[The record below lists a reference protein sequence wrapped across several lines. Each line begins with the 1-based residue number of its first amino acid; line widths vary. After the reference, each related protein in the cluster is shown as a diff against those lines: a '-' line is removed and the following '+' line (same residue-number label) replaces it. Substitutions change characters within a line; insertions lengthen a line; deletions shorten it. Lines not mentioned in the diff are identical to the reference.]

1 MDNKTHKVAGIFATL
16 ADTQAARD
24 RLVERGVTPEHINII
39 APNDRMIDKKIE
51 PDGDGVA
58 REVVKD
64 AIIGGVIGG
73 GVGAAGAAAM
83 AAASITLFV
92 ASPVLGPLSLMGW
105 GAMIGII
112 AGGGKGAGIRED
124 QFADMIKDVTNEGK
138 FILIAHTES
147 ETELKI
153 AHDTLEELTQEKS
166 DVKSV

>member
-1 MDNKTHKVAGIFATL
+1 MANKTHKVAGIFATL
-16 ADTQAARD
+16 QDTQSAKN
-24 RLVERGVTPEHINII
+24 LLIERGITPAHINLIV
-39 APNDRMIDKKIE
+39 PEDKMIDKKIE

-58 REVVKD
+58 KEVVKD

-124 QFADMIKDVTNEGK
+124 QFADMVKDVTNDGK
-138 FILIAHTES
+138 FILMVHTAS
-147 ETELKI
+147 ENEFKV
-153 AHDTLEELTQEKS
+153 AHDTLAELTQEKS